1 VSRSLFGTLAYLA
14 DRLWLFG
21 LRQASASV
29 FGGFL
34 LAAILLTKI
43 WYPFTAVARYDALF
57 AAAVLFQLFLLAARL
72 ETPREALI
80 VLVFH
85 LLATVM
91 EVFKTSDAI
100 GSWHYPGEAALKV
113 GNVPLFAGF
122 MYSAVGS
129 YLVRSRRVLDLRF
142 TRYPPLW
149 ATVLMAALVYV
160 NFFTHHY
167 VWDIRW
173 PLLGFIGLLY
183 GRSWV
188 HFRLGHQNRR
198 MPTLVGMFLVAV
210 FIWIAENVAT
220 YARIWVYP
228 EQTNGWQPVGVA
240 KLLAWFLLI
249 MMSFVLTT
257 LTHPVARCD
266 AAGRPLTPPQPA
278 PSPV

>member
-1 VSRSLFGTLAYLA
+1 MTRGFLRAVGYFA

-21 LRQASASV
+21 LRQASASM

-34 LAAILLTKI
+34 LALIVLTKL
-43 WYPFTAVARYDALF
+43 WYPFTSVARYDVLF
-57 AAAVLFQLFLLAARL
+57 AAAVLFQLFLLVAKL
-72 ETPREALI
+72 ETLREALI

-85 LLATVM
+85 VLATVL

-100 GSWHYPGEAALKV
+100 GSWSYPGEAALKI

-142 TRYPPLW
+142 THYPRTWL
-149 ATVLMAALVYV
+149 TVLMAALVYA

-167 VWDIRW
+167 IWDIRW
-173 PLLGFIGLLY
+173 LILAFIVVLY

-188 HFRLGHQNRR
+188 HFRLGVQNRR
-198 MPTLVGMFLVAV
+198 MPTLLGMFLVSL

-228 EQTNGWQPVGVA
+228 AQADGWRPVELS

-257 LTHPVARCD
+257 LTHPVARCKHD
-266 AAGRPLTPPQPA
+266 GE
-278 PSPV
+278 VEFE

>member
-1 VSRSLFGTLAYLA
+1 MSRSLFGALAYLA

-34 LAAILLTKI
+34 LAVILLTKL

-57 AAAVLFQLFLLAARL
+57 AAAVLFQVFLLVAGL
-72 ETPREALI
+72 ETLREALI

-85 LLATVM
+85 LLATAM

-100 GSWHYPGEAALKV
+100 GSWQYPGVAALKV

-142 TRYPPLW
+142 TRYPPTW
-149 ATVLMAALVYV
+149 ATVLMAALVYA

-167 VWDIRW
+167 LWDIRW
-173 PLLGFIGLLY
+173 PLLGFITLLY

-198 MPTLVGMFLVAV
+198 MPTLVGMLLVSV

-228 EQTNGWQPVGVA
+228 DQANGWQPVGVS

-257 LTHPVARCD
+257 LTHPVSRCD
-266 AAGRPLTPPQPA
+266 PAGRPLTRPRPV
-278 PSPV
+278 PSPA

>member
-1 VSRSLFGTLAYLA
+1 MTSRRLFAAVGYVA

-21 LRQASASV
+21 LRQASASM

-34 LAAILLTKI
+34 LALIVLTKV
-43 WYPFTAVARYDALF
+43 WYPFTAVARYDVLF
-57 AAAVLFQLFLLAARL
+57 VAAVLFQLFLLVAKL
-72 ETPREALI
+72 ETLREAFI

-85 LLATVM
+85 LLATAM

-100 GSWHYPGEAALKV
+100 GSWSYPGEAVLKV

-142 TRYPPLW
+142 THYPRTWL
-149 ATVLMAALVYV
+149 TVLMAALVYA

-167 VWDIRW
+167 IWDIRW
-173 PLLGFIGLLY
+173 PLVAFVVALY
-183 GRSWV
+183 ARSWV
-188 HFRLGHQNRR
+188 HFRLGHQDRR
-198 MPTLVGMFLVAV
+198 MPTLVGMFLVSF
-210 FIWIAENVAT
+210 FIWVAENVAT
-220 YARIWVYP
+220 FARIWVYP
-228 EQTNGWQPVGVA
+228 DQADGWRPVEVS

-257 LTHPVARCD
+257 LTHPVNRY
-266 AAGRPLTPPQPA
+266 QVPA
-278 PSPV
+278 P

>member
-1 VSRSLFGTLAYLA
+1 MTRFAHALGYFA

-34 LAAILLTKI
+34 LALILLTKV
-43 WYPFTAVARYDALF
+43 WFPFTSVARYDVLF
-57 AAAVLFQLFLLAARL
+57 VAAVLFQLFLLVAKL
-72 ETPREALI
+72 ETLREALI

-85 LLATVM
+85 LLATAM

-100 GSWHYPGEAALKV
+100 GSWQYPGEARLKV

-142 TRYPPLW
+142 TRYPRTWL
-149 ATVLMAALVYV
+149 TVVMAALVYA

-173 PLLGFIGLLY
+173 PLLGFVVILY
-183 GRSWV
+183 VRSWV
-188 HFRLGHQNRR
+188 HFRLGHQNRK
-198 MPTLVGMFLVAV
+198 MPTLVGMFLVSF

-220 YARIWVYP
+220 YARVWVYP
-228 EQTNGWQPVGVA
+228 DQADGWRPVGLS

-257 LTHPVARCD
+257 LTHPVARC
-266 AAGRPLTPPQPA
+266 RPDGESEA
-278 PSPV
+278 

>member
-1 VSRSLFGTLAYLA
+1 MTSRVLKAVGDFAG
-14 DRLWLFG
+14 RLWLFG
-21 LRQASASV
+21 LRQASASM

-34 LAAILLTKI
+34 LALILLTNV
-43 WYPFTAVARYDALF
+43 WYPFTLVARYDALF
-57 AAAVLFQLFLLAARL
+57 VAAVLFQLFLLVAKL
-72 ETPREALI
+72 ETLREALI

-85 LLATVM
+85 VLATAM

-100 GSWHYPGEAALKV
+100 GSWSYPGEAGLKV

-142 TRYPPLW
+142 TRYPPTWL
-149 ATVLMAALVYV
+149 TVLMAALVYA

-167 VWDIRW
+167 TWDIRW
-173 PLLGFIGLLY
+173 PLLAFVVVLY
-183 GRSWV
+183 ARSWV
-188 HFRLGHQNRR
+188 HFRLGVQDRR
-198 MPTLVGMFLVAV
+198 MPTLVGMFLVSL

-228 EQTNGWQPVGVA
+228 DQADGWRPVELS

-257 LTHPVARCD
+257 LTHPVARC
-266 AAGRPLTPPQPA
+266 RPDGELE
-278 PSPV
+278 S

>member
-1 VSRSLFGTLAYLA
+1 MSRGFFKAVGHLA

-21 LRQASASV
+21 LRQASASM

-34 LAAILLTKI
+34 LALILLTSV
-43 WYPFTAVARYDALF
+43 WYPFTPVARYDALF
-57 AAAVLFQLFLLAARL
+57 VAAVLFQLFLLVAKL

-85 LLATVM
+85 VLATAM

-100 GSWHYPGEAALKV
+100 GSWSYPGEAVLKV

-142 TRYPPLW
+142 THYPPTWLSV
-149 ATVLMAALVYV
+149 AMAVLVYA

-167 VWDIRW
+167 LWDIRW
-173 PLLGFIGLLY
+173 ALLAFVVVLY
-183 GRSWV
+183 CRSWV
-188 HFRLGHQNRR
+188 HFRLGVQNRR
-198 MPTLVGMFLVAV
+198 MPTLLGMFLVSL
-210 FIWIAENVAT
+210 FIWLAENVAT

-228 EQTNGWQPVGVA
+228 QQSDGWRPVELS

-257 LTHPVARCD
+257 LTHPVTRCRD
-266 AAGRPLTPPQPA
+266 DGEPE
-278 PSPV
+278 S

>member
-1 VSRSLFGTLAYLA
+1 MSRLFGTIGYLA

-21 LRQASASV
+21 LRQASASL

-34 LAAILLTKI
+34 LALILLTKL
-43 WYPFTAVARYDALF
+43 WFPFTFVARYEVLF
-57 AAAVLFQLFLLAARL
+57 VAAVLFQLFLLLAKL
-72 ETPREALI
+72 ETLREALI

-85 LLATVM
+85 VLATAM

-100 GSWHYPGEAALKV
+100 GSWSYPGDAVLKI

-142 TRYPPLW
+142 THYPPVWL
-149 ATVLMAALVYV
+149 TVVMAALVYA

-173 PLLGFIGLLY
+173 PLLGFIAVLY
-183 GRSWV
+183 CRSWV

-198 MPTLVGMFLVAV
+198 MPTLVGMFLVSL

-220 YARIWVYP
+220 FAGVWIYP
-228 EQTNGWQPVGVA
+228 DQANGWQPVGLS

-266 AAGRPLTPPQPA
+266 DTGEPFVPTPPTERP
-278 PSPV
+278 